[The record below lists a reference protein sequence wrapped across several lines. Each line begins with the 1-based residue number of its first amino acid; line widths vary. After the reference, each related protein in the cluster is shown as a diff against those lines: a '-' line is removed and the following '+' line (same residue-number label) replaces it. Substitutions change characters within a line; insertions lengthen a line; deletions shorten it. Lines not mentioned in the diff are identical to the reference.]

1 MMSVKAQTAQRDQS
15 PQVKPVFLERKAAI
29 NWQEAY
35 DILQCKVESL
45 QRCSEIPPVKP
56 KSGEVYLF
64 CATDDKRK
72 SKLRSYSIYRSY

>member
-1 MMSVKAQTAQRDQS
+1 
-15 PQVKPVFLERKAAI
+15 VFLERKAAI

-45 QRCSEIPPVKP
+45 QRCFEIPPVKP
-56 KSGEVYLF
+56 KSGEVNLF

-72 SKLRSYSIYRSY
+72 SKLATVYTAWSY